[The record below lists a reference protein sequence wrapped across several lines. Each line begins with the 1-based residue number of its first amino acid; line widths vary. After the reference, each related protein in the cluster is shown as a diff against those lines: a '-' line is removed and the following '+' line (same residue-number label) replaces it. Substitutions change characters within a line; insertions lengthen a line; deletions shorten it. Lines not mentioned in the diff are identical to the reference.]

1 MANFNVDTNG
11 NLWIG
16 SGVSDTFST
25 AQGQSNTKFYVTS
38 AGAIYAVSGHIGG
51 IVVDANGV
59 ESSNFNSA
67 TNTGWRLD
75 NSTGIAQ
82 YFDIDIVLDGSL
94 SDNPASGV
102 TTLDFGN
109 SQIYDF
115 LGDLTLKGDNVRIQ
129 ATDESANSPSLTF
142 AQSYDNPGFYADD
155 STVGSAKL
163 YWSNGNTNILHSD
176 STVDRLYIDA
186 SSISVSGQLGQANQ
200 FIGKDGSGNL
210 GWHSVSGSSHPDSD
224 HTSFL
229 DQTDGDAR
237 YVKIVNQSAHGHNYD
252 NYGSWSINGN
262 SVSSGQGVTIQGQN
276 DISVSTS
283 GRTITIEH
291 DDNDHNFS
299 TGIVN
304 ISANGNAS
312 GSTVSFAP
320 SGSTARFLS
329 SINASGSSVTFNRTA
344 TTSASI
350 TTGTLTSADHFGS
363 GRSLGNAGV
372 RWAYIW
378 LTNSPQVSSDE
389 RLKTDIVDL
398 DYGLDFINDLAPKKF
413 KMGNQTLYR
422 CPESEMVFATNN
434 GTEVCSTCQDDEE
447 VDNCTLEEFTEAITD
462 DDRYG
467 FGFSAQDVN
476 EVLDINTNKVVSH
489 DDEKD
494 VYTIGYEQ
502 LIAPL
507 VKAVQE
513 LSTQISD
520 LTARIEVLEG

>member
-163 YWSNGNTNILHSD
+163 YWSNGNTNIL
-176 STVDRLYIDA
+176 
-186 SSISVSGQLGQANQ
+186 
-200 FIGKDGSGNL
+200 
-210 GWHSVSGSSHPDSD
+210 
-224 HTSFL
+224 
-229 DQTDGDAR
+229 
-237 YVKIVNQSAHGHNYD
+237 
-252 NYGSWSINGN
+252 
-262 SVSSGQGVTIQGQN
+262 
-276 DISVSTS
+276 
-283 GRTITIEH
+283 
-291 DDNDHNFS
+291 
-299 TGIVN
+299 
-304 ISANGNAS
+304 
-312 GSTVSFAP
+312 
-320 SGSTARFLS
+320 
-329 SINASGSSVTFNRTA
+329 
-344 TTSASI
+344 
-350 TTGTLTSADHFGS
+350 
-363 GRSLGNAGV
+363 
-372 RWAYIW
+372 
-378 LTNSPQVSSDE
+378 
-389 RLKTDIVDL
+389 
-398 DYGLDFINDLAPKKF
+398 
-413 KMGNQTLYR
+413 
-422 CPESEMVFATNN
+422 
-434 GTEVCSTCQDDEE
+434 
-447 VDNCTLEEFTEAITD
+447 
-462 DDRYG
+462 
-467 FGFSAQDVN
+467 
-476 EVLDINTNKVVSH
+476 
-489 DDEKD
+489 
-494 VYTIGYEQ
+494 
-502 LIAPL
+502 
-507 VKAVQE
+507 
-513 LSTQISD
+513 
-520 LTARIEVLEG
+520 